1 MEQYRILI
9 VDDEEKMRRVLQLV
23 LRREGYAIELAQDGR
38 QAQEFLRAGRFDAVI
53 TDLKMP
59 EADGMSLLRAVGEL
73 DPDLPVIILT
83 AYGTVPSAVQ
93 AMKEG
98 AVDYLLKPIDN
109 EALKL
114 VAARAI
120 ATGRLRRENRYL
132 RQEVERR
139 YPLADFVG
147 VSSTMQAALRLA
159 QQVAPASSTVLL
171 MGESGTGKELL
182 ARAIHAWSPRV
193 TASFIAVS
201 CSALTDTLLESELF
215 GHEKGAF
222 TGAHRTRPGR
232 FELADGGTLF
242 LDEVGEM
249 SPGVQVKLLRVLQER
264 NFERVG
270 GTHQLQVD
278 VRVIAATNRDLGQ
291 AVECG
296 SFRRDLFYRLNVFP
310 ITLPPL
316 RERPED
322 IPLLAQHFLS
332 RFSSEMGK
340 PIDAISEA
348 AMSYLQHHPWP
359 GNVRELQNVMERA
372 VILAENPRITPRDLV
387 IPGQAAQPLDVSIP
401 PQGISLEALENR
413 LIKKALE
420 IARGNQSQAARLL
433 GLTRHALRY
442 RMEKHNLP
450 PET

>member
-1 MEQYRILI
+1 MERYRILV
-9 VDDEEKMRRVLQLV
+9 VDDEEKMRRILQLV
-23 LRREGYAIELAQDGR
+23 LRQEGYAIDLAEDGRRAQD
-38 QAQEFLRAGRFDAVI
+38 LLKAGRFDAVI

-59 EADGMSLLRAVGEL
+59 EGDGMTLLRAVGEL
-73 DPDLPVIILT
+73 DPDLPVVVLT
-83 AYGTVPSAVQ
+83 AYGTIPSAVQ

-114 VAARAI
+114 VVTKAI
-120 ATGRLRRENRYL
+120 AAGRLRRENRYL

-147 VSSTMQAALRLA
+147 VSSTMREALRLS
-159 QQVAPASSTVLL
+159 QQVAKTSSTVLL

-182 ARAIHAWSPRV
+182 ARAIHAWSPRA

-249 SPGVQVKLLRVLQER
+249 SPAVQVKLLRVLQER
-264 NFERVG
+264 SFERVG

-278 VRVIAATNRDLGQ
+278 VRVIAATNRDLARAMEEGR
-291 AVECG
+291 
-296 SFRRDLFYRLNVFP
+296 FRRDLFYRLNVFP

-340 PIDAISEA
+340 PIEGISEA
-348 AMSYLQHHPWP
+348 AISYLQHHPWP
-359 GNVRELQNVMERA
+359 GNVRELENVMERA
-372 VILAENPRITPRDLV
+372 VILARGPKITPRDLV
-387 IPGQAAQPLDVSIP
+387 IPGQAAEPLDVSIP
-401 PQGISLEALENR
+401 LQGLSLEVLERRLIERALEMA
-413 LIKKALE
+413 K
-420 IARGNQSQAARLL
+420 GNQSQAARLL

-442 RMEKHNLP
+442 RMEKHGLP
-450 PET
+450 HEP